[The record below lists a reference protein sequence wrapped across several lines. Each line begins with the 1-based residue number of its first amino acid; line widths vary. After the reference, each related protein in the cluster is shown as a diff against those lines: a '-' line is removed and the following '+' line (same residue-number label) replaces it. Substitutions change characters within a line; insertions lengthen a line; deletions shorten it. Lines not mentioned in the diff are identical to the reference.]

1 MNKKNFLLIIIVLA
15 VSLVS
20 ILFVQFN
27 WISDLNKL
35 NEDRF
40 KQDIQNVLFMVNE
53 RLEEQEII
61 ALTRDNL
68 QATFKVRRSVES
80 GDFELIESSFNKKT
94 LDSSEI
100 KSTKNSFQYDI
111 ESENLGEGR
120 LPPNI
125 NASIQIENLNDVS
138 LDSSMRDQINSIL
151 DRSELIQ
158 IILNK
163 LLTNDR
169 TIKSELD
176 INFLNNLIK
185 MSLSQMNLDLKYQF
199 LIFNNQ
205 ENKIQLASSDNIEI
219 LNSEFKIN
227 LFQNDLMDSNL
238 DLYLYFPNQSQFIR
252 ENNFFS
258 MVFSVMFLMVI
269 GLCFYYVILKV
280 FELKKLSE
288 IKNEFIDNMTHE
300 LKTPI
305 STISLAS
312 EALLDKEIKDDNSRK
327 NYIKIIND
335 ENKRLGVQVEKVLS
349 IAQSEKENY
358 RITFEK
364 ICINKIIKDSV
375 DINSFKIK
383 KRDGEII
390 LNLSSEESFIY
401 GNYDHL
407 INVFNNLIDNAN
419 KYCADKPIIN
429 ISSTRTNNILEVAI
443 SDNGIGIK
451 NSNIDKIFDKFYR
464 EPQGNIHNVKGFGL
478 GLSYVKNILNKHKA
492 TIDVES
498 KINNGTKFIINFKSY
513 GRNK

>member
-176 INFLNNLIK
+176 IDFLNNLIK
-185 MSLSQMNLDLKYQF
+185 LSLSQMNLDLKYQF

-252 ENNFFS
+252 ENNFLAWYS
-258 MVFSVMFLMVI
+258 P
-269 GLCFYYVILKV
+269 LC
-280 FELKKLSE
+280 S
-288 IKNEFIDNMTHE
+288 
-300 LKTPI
+300 
-305 STISLAS
+305 
-312 EALLDKEIKDDNSRK
+312 
-327 NYIKIIND
+327 
-335 ENKRLGVQVEKVLS
+335 
-349 IAQSEKENY
+349 
-358 RITFEK
+358 
-364 ICINKIIKDSV
+364 
-375 DINSFKIK
+375 
-383 KRDGEII
+383 
-390 LNLSSEESFIY
+390 
-401 GNYDHL
+401 
-407 INVFNNLIDNAN
+407 
-419 KYCADKPIIN
+419 
-429 ISSTRTNNILEVAI
+429 
-443 SDNGIGIK
+443 
-451 NSNIDKIFDKFYR
+451 
-464 EPQGNIHNVKGFGL
+464 
-478 GLSYVKNILNKHKA
+478 
-492 TIDVES
+492 
-498 KINNGTKFIINFKSY
+498 
-513 GRNK
+513 